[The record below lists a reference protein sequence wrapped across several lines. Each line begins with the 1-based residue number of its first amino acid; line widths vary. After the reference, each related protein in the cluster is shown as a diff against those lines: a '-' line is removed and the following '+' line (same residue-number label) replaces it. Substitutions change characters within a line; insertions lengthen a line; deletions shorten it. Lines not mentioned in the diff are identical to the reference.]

1 MTRNDVGTPHPSTP
15 VICCMRSADLADV
28 AVRAVVEAGG
38 IPRPT
43 VWNDLSLLDG
53 AHSSGLIFDLTPYD
67 RRALDLINT
76 IREQCPWLPI
86 MLYVAPTETA
96 LAAIPYVQGL
106 DNVRVLVQSA
116 VRTDH
121 FEFTTEVRRFV
132 RDLPLNQAVSMIEE
146 VIPDKTPAL
155 QSYLRG
161 ALRSLEC
168 GERVRVDSATAG
180 LGVTPRTFQRRLKV
194 QHLPNPKEMLDWA
207 TLIYAAF
214 LADLAHMPVSRIAR
228 RFGLT
233 SHDLYRLRSRLT
245 PKAGGIRLSG
255 RSQLEAVVRAF
266 AERCGSVERRID
278 RTSRPLQSFDSGTG
292 ERYPLTIEKPVFT
305 DEIPI
310 PAAVATL
317 QRKTSAV

>member
-43 VWNDLSLLDG
+43 VWNDLSRLDG
-53 AHSSGLIFDLTPYD
+53 AHSSGLIFDLMPYD

-194 QHLPNPKEMLDWA
+194 QQLPNPKEMLDWA

-310 PAAVATL
+310 PATVATL